1 MNWKRFLWA
10 SLAVLVVRNGL
21 DYLIDTF
28 ILMRDYE
35 KLNLLRPDVTSM
47 VWLMFD
53 VGVLVAFMFTYI
65 FVKGREGKGIWEGV
79 RFGIVIWLFVTV
91 PIRLGAWM
99 YLPIPIALV
108 VKWIL
113 NGLLLNLISGILV
126 AAIYKPA
133 VRPSPSQ
140 GSG

>member
-10 SLAVLVVRNGL
+10 SLAVLVVRKGL

-28 ILMRDYE
+28 ILMTDYE
-35 KLNLLRPDVTSM
+35 KLNLLRPDETSRM
-47 VWLMFD
+47 GLMFV

-65 FVKGREGKGIWEGV
+65 FVKGREGKGIQEGV
-79 RFGIVIWLFVTV
+79 RFGIIIWLFVTV
-91 PIRLGAWM
+91 PIGLGAWM
-99 YLPIPIALV
+99 LFPVPMALI

-113 NGLLLNLISGILV
+113 IGLLLNLISGILA

-133 VRPSPSQ
+133 VPAKS
-140 GSG
+140 